1 MCWQSKWIDGRAFLK
16 TSRSVTSHHSQ
27 AQKITPQQ
35 SISSTVP
42 PWTVSWRISAPP
54 RVQYRRFRGLPC
66 GKNIVHDM
74 IACMWSCNFCARHG
88 FFLPQFFM
96 CAAACRLL
104 IVAARPLSSFGTGTM
119 PVHIFYN
126 LSNFDIHL
134 SASCSL
140 LLSVACLAFSLLYDL
155 LHVWLFHYFTTI
167 TYLIWAHSSIN
178 LHKPGAILLLQYQ
191 SHKSK
196 CFAFPLLFAHHLSAF
211 ERTNLHKQSWPAARI
226 FNHTPPPMTHTQDF
240 SEFRN
245 SLFTFLLLAGRT
257 LSCFFFFLS
266 LFA

>member
-119 PVHIFYN
+119 PVHISYN

-140 LLSVACLAFSLLYDL
+140 FLSVACLAFSLLYDHHL
-155 LHVWLFHYFTTI
+155 LD
-167 TYLIWAHSSIN
+167 
-178 LHKPGAILLLQYQ
+178 
-191 SHKSK
+191 
-196 CFAFPLLFAHHLSAF
+196 LSAF
-211 ERTNLHKQSWPAARI
+211 VN
-226 FNHTPPPMTHTQDF
+226 
-240 SEFRN
+240 
-245 SLFTFLLLAGRT
+245 
-257 LSCFFFFLS
+257 
-266 LFA
+266 